1 MMKKKNTKNLPL
13 FWRIYIFTVTVIV
26 ILCCVFFVFLSNY
39 LRGYEQDA
47 AYARSVEAA
56 ENARAESER
65 LKAEERR
72 RFEEQDSLELSAAE
86 ALGKRD
92 ALGILAASADDAGR
106 RIALL
111 SLDVTPAQAMERF
124 VADLGG
130 GVSRFSRIISCN
142 IGEYELTEN
151 LYSYLDSLEGE
162 YTYSRSSDT
171 TYSISKPGMTA
182 VATLTA
188 SEKDGHKSYDVTKL
202 DVTVPLDS
210 YSFEAPENAVVTVNG
225 KVFTGKATLSPI
237 TLPSFIPKSFDV
249 PACADYTAEGFVS
262 RPVIEAKIDG
272 RDCAVV
278 RYSDKTVFLTPSGDT
293 YEKELHGTLFGLCG
307 KYSDFVAGA
316 FKFSE
321 LKPYLWRGTN
331 LYKTLSEFD
340 NRWYYN
346 YDHIGNEGEK
356 FTDFKVYSEDL
367 VSFHAEYTQ
376 VLYDA
381 NNKVRFRIKIKLD
394 VYAGRDKETGKWY
407 LLDIQ

>member
-1 MMKKKNTKNLPL
+1 MKLGSTAEIEEGTGKRHDTIHVVGGGCQDK
-13 FWRIYIFTVTVIV
+13 
-26 ILCCVFFVFLSNY
+26 FLNRM
-39 LRGYEQDA
+39 L
-47 AYARSVEAA
+47 
-56 ENARAESER
+56 
-65 LKAEERR
+65 AEE
-72 RFEEQDSLELSAAE
+72 
-86 ALGKRD
+86 
-92 ALGILAASADDAGR
+92 
-106 RIALL
+106 
-111 SLDVTPAQAMERF
+111 
-124 VADLGG
+124 
-130 GVSRFSRIISCN
+130 
-142 IGEYELTEN
+142 
-151 LYSYLDSLEGE
+151 
-162 YTYSRSSDT
+162 
-171 TYSISKPGMTA
+171 
-182 VATLTA
+182 
-188 SEKDGHKSYDVTKL
+188 
-202 DVTVPLDS
+202 
-210 YSFEAPENAVVTVNG
+210 
-225 KVFTGKATLSPI
+225 TGKEVYAGPIEATAIGNRLAQMLR
-237 TLPSFIPKSFDV
+237 TKTFDDLMEARKVVAKSFDV

-394 VYAGRDKETGKWY
+394 VYAGRDKETGTWY